1 MADDLDYQPD
11 LVSVSDDDGKE
22 YTFEI
27 LDRIET
33 DDGRY
38 VALVEYFED
47 PEAML
52 NDDGDVMVLKVLEE
66 DGESYLT
73 QIEDENELLEISDI
87 FEKRFAEMYED
98 DEETDET

>member
-1 MADDLDYQPD
+1 MDYQPD
-11 LVSVSDDDGKE
+11 LVSVSDDDGNE

-66 DGESYLT
+66 DGESYLA